1 VLRVQDHLRKLGLGA
16 EFMRLLVARAELR
29 NVDVGSGHYGVIGV
43 VTHRDAAALR
53 AELEKLLQQALKHR
67 RAANA

>member
-1 VLRVQDHLRKLGLGA
+1 
-16 EFMRLLVARAELR
+16 MRLLVARAELR
-29 NVDVGSGHYGVIGV
+29 TVDVASGHYGVVGV
-43 VTHRDAAALR
+43 VTHRDADALR